1 MTLRS
6 LFLGV
11 LVLAGGSW
19 QQPQPAAAPV
29 SGHLRWV
36 RGIVTAVSPDS
47 VTLKLRNNTLTLAI
61 DPTTE
66 MVGTSFA
73 NPAPRAPADLPVVGS
88 LVAAHYTDRK
98 NNRRAVLVVDGVPDG
113 QAALSKR
120 PGRSYRGSVK
130 GTKRGTLSMQVDTR
144 TRGVKL
150 DSRTKLTDTDGRS
163 LAIGSKAIA
172 GLLSAGEDV
181 LVTYDDKSDDM
192 YLGDTTISSN
202 YQRAIEI
209 RKLRH
214 VGP

>member
-29 SGHLRWV
+29 SGHLRWA
-36 RGIVTAVSPDS
+36 RGSVAAVSPDS
-47 VTLKLRNNTLTLAI
+47 LTLKLRDNTLTLAI

-66 MVGTSFA
+66 MVGTSPGD
-73 NPAPRAPADLPVVGS
+73 PAPRAPADLLVVGS
-88 LVAAHYTDRK
+88 VIEAHYSDRK
-98 NNRRAVLVVDGVPDG
+98 NNRRAVLIVGPVPDD

-120 PGRSYRGSVK
+120 PGRSYQGRVK
-130 GTKRGTLSMQVDTR
+130 TTKRGTLSILVGTR

-181 LVTYDDKSDDM
+181 LVTYDEKSDDL
-192 YLGDTTISSN
+192 YLGDTTIFSSFE
-202 YQRAIEI
+202 RAIEI
-209 RKLRH
+209 RKLRRA
-214 VGP
+214 GT